1 MPKTISLL
9 IGLCLFVAACTAAET
24 PTPTP
29 AEPTAAQAFTG
40 YPLALDRG
48 ELFTGSGVCTG
59 CHTFMKD
66 ESGADVSLDKS
77 WSASLMANS
86 SKDPYHIA
94 TVRSEALHAPE
105 LREVVEG
112 KCATC
117 HTPMAVQSA
126 LAAGEKTLLLDEGF
140 LGDDHPLH
148 GLAMDG
154 ISCSLCH
161 QVEQDNFGEQAS
173 FSGGYLVDFE
183 LPAGERLS
191 YGPYEV
197 EAQHVTAMKAASGF
211 IPQQSAHVAEA
222 ELCGA
227 CHNLVTP
234 YLDAAGQVA
243 GEFPEQAVYSE
254 WLNSEYKET
263 QSCIDCHMPVAQGGV
278 QLSITGGPPRAPF
291 SQHTFAGGNAFMLR
305 LLHKN
310 GEALGIASH
319 PDNLEQAI
327 RAAEQIVGEQAASL
341 SLENFTLQGS
351 ALQGSALQGSV
362 LQGDVVIASLTG
374 HKFPAGYPSRR
385 AWLHITVRDAAGAV
399 VFESGAVDESG
410 RIAGNDNDDDP
421 ARFETHYQRL
431 ESADQ
436 VQIYETILLDT
447 DGAVTTKLLRAAQY
461 AKDNRILPLGF
472 DQQNATSDTLVF
484 GDAAEDADFTAGG
497 DRLKLAL
504 DLGEAQGP
512 FTVQVELLYQSIGA
526 RWAQNLM
533 SEESAE
539 SQAFARYYA
548 SVPNLPLV
556 ASTAELVVRE

>member
-1 MPKTISLL
+1 MPKTIGVIVCLSLL
-9 IGLCLFVAACTAAET
+9 VAACTAAET

-29 AEPTAAQAFTG
+29 AEPTEAQAFTG
-40 YPLALDRG
+40 YPLSLDRG

-66 ESGADVSLDKS
+66 QSGADVSIDKS
-77 WSASLMANS
+77 WSAGLMANS

-94 TVRSEALHAPE
+94 TVRSEVLHAPA

-112 KCATC
+112 KCASC

-126 LAAGEKTLLLDEGF
+126 IAAGEKTLLLDEGF
-140 LGDDHPLH
+140 LGADHTLH
-148 GLAMDG
+148 SLAMDG

-161 QVEQDNFGEQAS
+161 QVEQDNFGEAGS
-173 FSGGYLVDFE
+173 FGGGYLVDFE
-183 LPAGERLS
+183 LATGERLS

-197 EAQHVTAMKAASGF
+197 EPQNVTAMKAASGF
-211 IPQQSAHVAEA
+211 IPQQSAHMAAA
-222 ELCGA
+222 ELCGT

-254 WLNSEYKET
+254 WLNSDYKDT
-263 QSCIDCHMPVAQGGV
+263 QSCIDCHMPAAQGGV
-278 QLSITGGPPRAPF
+278 QLSITGGPLRAPF
-291 SQHTFAGGNAFMLR
+291 SQHIFAGGNAFMLN

-310 GEALGIASH
+310 GEQLGISSH

-327 RAAEQIVGEQAASL
+327 RAAEEIIGNQSARL

-351 ALQGSALQGSV
+351 ALHGE
-362 LQGDVVIASLTG
+362 VVITSLTG
-374 HKFPAGYPSRR
+374 HKFPSGYPSRR
-385 AWLHITVRDAAGAV
+385 AWLHITVRDADGAV
-399 VFESGAVDESG
+399 AFESGAVDESG

-421 ARFETHYQRL
+421 ARYEPHYPSL
-431 ESADQ
+431 ASPDQ

-447 DGAVTTKLLRAAQY
+447 DGSVTTKLLRAAVY
-461 AKDNRILPLGF
+461 VKDNRLLPLGF
-472 DQQNATSDTLVF
+472 DKQNATSDTMVF
-484 GDAAEDADFTAGG
+484 GQATEDADFSAGG
-497 DRLKLAL
+497 DRLELAL
-504 DLGEAQGP
+504 ELGEAQGP

-539 SQAFARYYA
+539 SQAFTRYYA
-548 SVPNLPLV
+548 SVPNLPL
-556 ASTAELVVRE
+556 AAARAELVVEE